1 MSNAMIGA
9 LAGAVLGFIAFGMI
23 RSVAA
28 RLDRE
33 GSPEKQR
40 TANLLRAVAFG
51 DLILFPVVGF
61 IVGPVVLN

>member
-1 MSNAMIGA
+1 MSTAMIGA

-28 RLDRE
+28 RLDHD
-33 GSPEKQR
+33 GSPEKKR
-40 TANLLRAVAFG
+40 TANLLRTVAWG